1 MTSKPVE
8 NLILKLNVV
17 SIEAEIYSGD
27 VVKVSVPAMMGEIG
41 ILPRHTPLITKLR
54 AGEVRILGSDGKQVL
69 IYVSGGMLE
78 IQPQVVTILA
88 DTAVRAAGADRA
100 AAAEARR
107 LTEAAMDKLERF
119 GNLDLAHA
127 ELMAS
132 IAEISELQRLHKK
145 KRRW

>member
-1 MTSKPVE
+1 MTAQRTE
-8 NLILKLNVV
+8 ILTLKLHVV
-17 SIEAEIYSGD
+17 SVEAEIYSGEA
-27 VVKVSVPAMMGEIG
+27 VKISVPAAMGEIG
-41 ILPRHTPLITKLR
+41 ILPRHTPLITMLR
-54 AGEVRILGSDGKQVL
+54 AGEVRVHTSDGKQVL

-88 DTAVRAAGADRA
+88 DTATRAASTDQA

-107 LTEAAMDKLERF
+107 LTEEALSKLERF
-119 GNLDLAHA
+119 GSLDRAHA

-132 IAEISELQRLHKK
+132 IAELSEIQRLHKK

>member
-1 MTSKPVE
+1 MTTKPAE
-8 NLILKLNVV
+8 NLTLKLNVV
-17 SIEAEIYSGD
+17 SVEAEIYSGEA
-27 VVKVSVPAMMGEIG
+27 VKVSVPAAMGEIG
-41 ILPRHTPLITKLR
+41 ILPRHTPLITMLR
-54 AGEVRILGSDGKQVL
+54 AGEVRIYTRDGKQVL

-78 IQPQVVTILA
+78 IQPQIITILA
-88 DTAVRAAGADRA
+88 DTAVRAAGADQA

-107 LTEAAMDKLERF
+107 LTEAAMKKLERF
-119 GNLDLAHA
+119 GNLDRAHA